1 MTTSSTAAAPT
12 GQPLAPYRPD
22 TFEGYARTYLARIRG
37 GDIGSLPAV
46 LGLVVLCV
54 MFAIVR
60 PVFLTTGNFAN
71 LFLQGAQVTLIAMGL
86 VFVLLIGEIDLSAGF
101 TSGLCASVAAVLLT
115 WHGMPWY
122 VAVAAALA
130 TGVVIG

>member
-60 PVFLTTGNFAN
+60 PVFLTTGNFAK
-71 LFLQGAQVTLIAMGL
+71 LFLQGAQVPLIANGL
-86 VFVLLIGEIDLSAGF
+86 VFFIGAGVYLIVSRIEQAELNTRERLLQLELRIAEISEGRANP
-101 TSGLCASVAAVLLT
+101 
-115 WHGMPWY
+115 GMQMN
-122 VAVAAALA
+122 
-130 TGVVIG
+130 